1 MSSVRAVG
9 PCPSQTFL
17 VLKLPFNRAIK
28 QYVCMYTEE
37 RRMGSWDSRLIYFS
51 CPLPARGGWPCRT
64 LLASCNFCG
73 AFPSLGNWCRN
84 GLTLLFKRDISSGDV
99 MNILAVVSP
108 YLKSQND
115 VENQRE
121 EETRQNKGVLDLS
134 SGGKQPC
141 ETSEDLRHDSKG
153 GQLPSRLCSVV
164 LRDLGEL
171 GE

>member
-51 CPLPARGGWPCRT
+51 CPLPARRRRPRRA
-64 LLASCNFCG
+64 LLAGNGVCR
-73 AFPSLGNWCRN
+73 AFPSLGNWCGD
-84 GLTLLFKRDISSGDV
+84 GLTLLFDRDISSADV
-99 MNILAVVSP
+99 MSILAVVSP

-115 VENQRE
+115 VKNQCE
-121 EETRQNKGVLDLS
+121 EEARQNKGVFDLS
-134 SGGKQPC
+134 GGGKQPC
-141 ETSEDLRHDSKG
+141 KTAKDLRRNGKG
-153 GQLPSRLCSVV
+153 GQLPSRLCPMV
-164 LRDLGEL
+164 LCDLREL